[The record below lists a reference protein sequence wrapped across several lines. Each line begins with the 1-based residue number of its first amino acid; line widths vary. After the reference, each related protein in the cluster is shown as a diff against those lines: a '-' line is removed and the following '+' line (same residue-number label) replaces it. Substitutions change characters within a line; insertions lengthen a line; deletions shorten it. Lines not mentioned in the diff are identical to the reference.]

1 MDITPYLDTL
11 LLLLV
16 TAAAIKDL
24 ESRRIPNLLLLAGV
38 LGGLLLHLL
47 SPQPVTALLGA
58 LGGCATGLAVL
69 LPFYLLRGM
78 AAGDVKMM
86 AAVGVFTGAGDALR
100 IAVLAWCAGGVM
112 VLVFLIVKGRLR
124 LALANLWGM
133 LLPMPAAPAAFAI
146 RGPGRPAQR
155 RIDSVW
161 PGHRSRDDRAS
172 GRPLRFAAPG
182 VSAGCALVRHQV
194 P

>member
-1 MDITPYLDTL
+1 MDIAPYLDTL

-47 SPQPVTALLGA
+47 SSQPLTALLGA

-78 AAGDVKMM
+78 AAGDVKLM
-86 AAVGVFTGAGDALR
+86 AAVGIFTGPGDALR
-100 IAVLAWCAGGVM
+100 IAILAWCAGGLM
-112 VLVFLIVKGRLR
+112 ALAILIVKGRLR

-133 LLPMPAAPAAFAI
+133 LLPMLLRLQRLPAPDQ
-146 RGPGRPAQR
+146 GGRP
-155 RIDSVW
+155 
-161 PGHRSRDDRAS
+161 
-172 GRPLRFAAPG
+172 
-182 VSAGCALVRHQV
+182 SAGSIPYGVAIAAGTIVHLVGHYGPSHLV
-194 P
+194 

>member
-1 MDITPYLDTL
+1 MDIAPYLDTL

-86 AAVGVFTGAGDALR
+86 AAVGIFTGPGDALR
-100 IAVLAWCAGGVM
+100 IAVLAWCAGGLMALV
-112 VLVFLIVKGRLR
+112 VLVVKGRMR

-133 LLPMPAAPAAFAI
+133 LLPILLRLQRLPAP
-146 RGPGRPAQR
+146 RLGDRP
-155 RIDSVW
+155 
-161 PGHRSRDDRAS
+161 
-172 GRPLRFAAPG
+172 
-182 VSAGCALVRHQV
+182 SAGSIPYGLAIAAGTIVHLVSRYGPPHLA
-194 P
+194 